1 MRERKHKTISPC
13 PAPVYIISGGTGASG
28 LQLVNTG
35 LAQFPGF
42 HVKVYTKAH
51 VHNVTQ
57 LHETFNQAEQTGGI
71 IVHTLVDTSLRNTMN
86 ALGNNYRVAVID
98 LMGEL
103 LEHLSKSLD
112 SKPVC
117 RPGLYRS
124 LNRQYFDR
132 MEAIEFSIDHDDGL
146 RPQDLSRAEIVLI
159 GVSRVGKTPLA
170 MYLAMQGFKT
180 ANVPFIPG
188 QPPTPELDLAESGRI
203 FGLLTDEEHLASH
216 RKDRKEKLR
225 LKGDNDY
232 TNLKMIFDELEQA
245 RQFFRQK
252 GYTMIDTTDKPLE
265 TSADEIVK
273 IITRRFG
280 NKNDEP
286 DVSPNKADLE

>member
-1 MRERKHKTISPC
+1 MGERKHKTIGPC
-13 PAPVYIISGGTGASG
+13 LAPLYIISGGTGASG
-28 LQLVNTG
+28 LQLVNTV

-42 HVKVYTKAH
+42 DVQIITKAH
-51 VHNVTQ
+51 VHNVKELQ
-57 LHETFNQAEQTGGI
+57 EAFDQAEQTGGI
-71 IVHTLVDTSLRNTMN
+71 IIHTLVDTYLRNTMN
-86 ALGNNYRVAVID
+86 ALGNSHRVPVID
-98 LMGEL
+98 LMGGL
-103 LEHLSKSLD
+103 LKHLSKMLE

-124 LNRQYFDR
+124 LNKQYFDR
-132 MEAIEFSIDHDDGL
+132 MEAIEFSIEHDDGL
-146 RPQDLSRAEIVLI
+146 RPQELSRADIVLI

-188 QPPTPELDLAESGRI
+188 QPPTPELDLAEPGRI
-203 FGLLTDEEHLASH
+203 IGLITDESHLASH

-225 LKGDNDY
+225 LKGDDDY

-252 GYTMIDTTDKPLE
+252 GYPMIDTTDKPLE

-280 NKNDEP
+280 NK
-286 DVSPNKADLE
+286 KR

>member
-1 MRERKHKTISPC
+1 MVERKHKTINPC
-13 PAPVYIISGGTGASG
+13 LAPIYIISGGTGASG
-28 LQLVNTG
+28 LQLVNTV

-42 HVKVYTKAH
+42 DVQTLTKAH
-51 VHNVTQ
+51 VHDVEELQ
-57 LHETFNQAEQTGGI
+57 ETFDQAEQTGGI
-71 IVHTLVDTSLRNTMN
+71 IIHTLVDTHLRNAMN
-86 ALGNNYRVAVID
+86 SLGKNKRVPIID
-98 LMGEL
+98 LMGDL
-103 LEHLSKSLD
+103 LEHLSKMLK

-124 LNRQYFDR
+124 LNKQYYDR
-132 MEAIEFSIDHDDGL
+132 MDAIEFSIDHDDGL
-146 RPQDLSRAEIVLI
+146 RPQDLARAEIVLI

-188 QPPTPELDLAESGRI
+188 QPAISGLDRVDPGRI
-203 FGLLTDEEHLASH
+203 FGLITDENHLASH
-216 RKDRKEKLR
+216 RKDRKEKFR

-280 NKNDEP
+280 NKNDKS
-286 DVSPNKADLE
+286 DMSPNKTDRE